1 MRHVHIPAPAGTAVC
16 EEERIGVNCDARM
29 HPFGV
34 PAGIPARSNP
44 RDYCD
49 IPYRSIVPEQVDNLL
64 CAGRCCSAEFN
75 AQGSM
80 RIVGPAMGT
89 GQAAGLAVC
98 VAIDRGV
105 APRELDGREL
115 RKLLIAEGV
124 ELDKPCDGYWEELR
138 NQEGDLVI
146 NRNMDA
152 IMIAPKKK

>member
-1 MRHVHIPAPAGTAVC
+1 MKDRNRTGRVR
-16 EEERIGVNCDARM
+16 RI
-29 HPFGV
+29 
-34 PAGIPARSNP
+34 I
-44 RDYCD
+44 
-49 IPYRSIVPEQVDNLL
+49 
-64 CAGRCCSAEFN
+64 
-75 AQGSM
+75 
-80 RIVGPAMGT
+80 GT
-89 GQAAGLAVC
+89 GQLAAAVLLIADVVLVMLHRINAAGLAVC